1 MKNKGGKVLLIY
13 PPTGVY
19 DRADRC
25 QAPVEEEGIEMIR
38 PPMDLA
44 YMAAMIEKAGK
55 TAIIK
60 DYPTE
65 RRNISNFKK
74 DLRKIK
80 PDILVLS
87 VTTPTLDLDIKCC
100 TLAKK
105 INPGIITV
113 AKGAHFYE
121 FDKEV
126 LAKCKDLDIVI
137 RGEVELAIY
146 EITKG
151 KRFKE
156 IKGISY
162 RSGKRIIRN
171 KERPLLEDLDNLPFP
186 ARHLLNNELYRFPDT
201 GLPYALILS
210 GRGCPGGCIFCL
222 VGKVSGK
229 KLRVRSVISII
240 NEIESCIKNFNIRTF
255 FFRADTFTWK
265 KNWVKEF
272 CEELIKRN
280 LKIRWGTNS
289 RVDTIDEEMVKM
301 MKKAGCDVIGFGIE
315 SGNQE
320 MLDKMGK
327 NITLEKSQE
336 AVRFCH
342 KHKIKTLL
350 FFIIGLPWE
359 NEQAIED
366 TINFAKELPGTFYNF
381 SVAYPFPGTEFAKI
395 ARENNLLAKHTL
407 SGFDYAKP
415 AVKTFFLSNEDLVF
429 YRNKALRSIYFRPL
443 YVLRV
448 LRQAKTFTELKN
460 YAFEGMA
467 KIRKIMISK
476 IVLR

>member
-1 MKNKGGKVLLIY
+1 MNENVFLIN

-25 QAPVEEEGIEMIR
+25 QSPIEEEGIEMIR

-44 YMAAMIEKAGK
+44 YMAAMVEKAGK
-55 TAIIK
+55 MAIVR
-60 DYPTE
+60 DYPAE
-65 RRNISNFKK
+65 KRDLSDFKK
-74 DLRKIK
+74 DLVKIK

-87 VTTPTLDLDIKCC
+87 VTTPTLDLDLDCC
-100 TLAKK
+100 RIAKK
-105 INPGIITV
+105 LNPKIVTI
-113 AKGAHFYE
+113 AKGAYFYE

-126 LAKCKDLDIVI
+126 LAKCQDLDIVI

-146 EITKG
+146 EIVKG
-151 KRFKE
+151 KRLKE

-171 KERPLLEDLDNLPFP
+171 KERPLLEDLDNLPLP
-186 ARHLLNNELYRFPDT
+186 ARHLINNELYRFPDT

-229 KLRVRSVISII
+229 KLRTRSVKSMIE
-240 NEIESCIKNFNIRTF
+240 EIESCIKNFNIKTF

-289 RVDTIDEEMVKM
+289 RVDTIDEEMVEM

-320 MLDKMGK
+320 MLNKMGK
-327 NITLEKSQE
+327 KITLEKSRE
-336 AVRFCH
+336 TVRFCH

-359 NEQAIED
+359 DEQTIED
-366 TINFAKELPGTFYNF
+366 TINFAKQLPGTFYNF
-381 SVAYPFPGTEFAKI
+381 SIAYPFPGTEFANI

-407 SGFDYAKP
+407 SGFDYARP
-415 AVKTFFLSNEDLVF
+415 AVRTLFLSDEDLVF

-443 YVLRV
+443 YALRV
-448 LRQAKTFTELKN
+448 LRQAKTLTELKN
-460 YAFEGMA
+460 YVFEGMA
-467 KIRKIMISK
+467 KMRKTMISK
-476 IVLR
+476 MVLK

>member
-1 MKNKGGKVLLIY
+1 MNIKGGKVLLIY

-25 QAPVEEEGIEMIR
+25 QAPIEEEGIEMIR

-55 TAIIK
+55 KAIIK
-60 DYPTE
+60 DYPAE
-65 RRNISNFKK
+65 RKGIGDFKN

-87 VTTPTLDLDIKCC
+87 VTTPTLDSDIRCC

-105 INPGIITV
+105 INLEIITI

-121 FDKEV
+121 FDKEI
-126 LAKCKDLDIVI
+126 LASFGDLDVVI
-137 RGEVELAIY
+137 RGETEFAIY
-146 EITKG
+146 EIVKG
-151 KRFKE
+151 ERFKD
-156 IKGISY
+156 IQGISY
-162 RSGKRIIRN
+162 RRGKRIIRN
-171 KERPLLEDLDNLPFP
+171 KERPFLEDLDSLPLP

-229 KLRVRSVISII
+229 KLRVRSVKSII
-240 NEIESCIKNFNIRTF
+240 EEIETCLKDFNIRTF
-255 FFRADTFTWK
+255 FFRADTFTWNK
-265 KNWVKEF
+265 DWVIEF
-272 CEELIKRN
+272 CEALVKKN

-289 RVDTIDEEMVKM
+289 RVDTIDREMIIM

-320 MLDKMGK
+320 ILDKMRK
-327 NITLEKSQE
+327 NITLEDSRK
-336 AVRFCH
+336 AVELCN
-342 KHKIKTLL
+342 KYGIKTLL

-359 NEQAIED
+359 DKNTIDE

-381 SVAYPFPGTEFAKI
+381 SIAYPFPGTEYAKI
-395 ARENNLLAKHTL
+395 TKENSLLAKHSL
-407 SGFDYAKP
+407 YGFDYANP
-415 AVKTFFLSNEDLVF
+415 AVKTFFLSNEDLIF
-429 YRNKALRSIYFRPL
+429 YRKEALKQIYCRPI
-443 YVLRV
+443 YVWRV
-448 LRQAKTFTELKN
+448 LRQIKSLNELGNYIREGLIKT
-460 YAFEGMA
+460 
-467 KIRKIMISK
+467 RKLIKSY
-476 IVLR
+476 